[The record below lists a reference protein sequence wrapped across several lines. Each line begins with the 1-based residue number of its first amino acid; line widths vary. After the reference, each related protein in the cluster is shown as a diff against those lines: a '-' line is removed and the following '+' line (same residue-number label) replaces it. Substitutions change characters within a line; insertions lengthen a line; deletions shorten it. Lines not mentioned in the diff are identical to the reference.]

1 MTSEGPAYPPP
12 WTSGI
17 DIPGLPFLVAPARQ
31 VLAVVTAF
39 DHEEVPAAVVAAHAE
54 ISTASAERHLRDLS
68 RLGLVQPGKADTGT
82 YRLGSGP
89 SPLMPAVLTHQGYA
103 RATAWHLANVFE
115 AARVLGADALP
126 RREQIAAD
134 PDRPALVPPGRSQAL
149 AWFAA
154 ERDDLVREL
163 VHVRE
168 IGDDGQAW
176 RLALLMLNVCCF
188 AGTWTN
194 WRTVFDL
201 GIRAARRDHD
211 APAQGML
218 FEFKGKLE
226 LTDSDPVAA
235 RNAHALAVTL
245 RGTADPAASVRSIN
259 ALGVTW
265 LRERAFPEAERLFL
279 ETLDLALES
288 GDEEFETFARMNLGA
303 VYARTGHTERA
314 VELLQTAITALRAAG
329 RDPYVANALEDL
341 AAAHRLGGD
350 LIAAKNTALE
360 AVGAAVAAGIPL
372 FLPGP
377 LCELATI
384 EADLGHLR
392 VALAHLHEALGI
404 YRELGNEMCA
414 AEIEPRIG
422 TLTQRVEHNA
432 TEATD
437 LPKAGND

>member
-1 MTSEGPAYPPP
+1 MTSDGLRFPPP

-17 DIPGLPFLVAPARQ
+17 DIPGLPFLVAPARR

-39 DHEEVPAAVVAAHAE
+39 DHAEKPAAVVAAHAD
-54 ISTASAERHLRDLS
+54 ISTSSAERHLRNLS
-68 RLGLVQPGKADTGT
+68 RLGLVQPGKADPGT
-82 YRLGSGP
+82 YQLGSGP
-89 SPLMPAVLTHQGYA
+89 RPLMPAVLSNEGYS

-126 RREQIAAD
+126 RREEIRAD
-134 PDRPALVPPGRSQAL
+134 PDRPGLVPSGRGQAL

-154 ERDDLVREL
+154 ERENLVREVEL
-163 VHVRE
+163 AKDL
-168 IGDDGQAW
+168 GDPEQAW
-176 RLALLMLNVCCF
+176 RLALLMLNISCF

-201 GIRAARRDHD
+201 GIRAARRDR
-211 APAQGML
+211 AAAAQGML

-226 LTDSDPVAA
+226 LTDGDPVAA
-235 RNAHALAVTL
+235 RNTHALAVTL

-265 LRERAFPEAERLFL
+265 LRERVLPDAERLFQ
-279 ETLDLALES
+279 EALDLALEF
-288 GDEEFETFARMNLGA
+288 GDEEFETFAQMNLGA
-303 VYARTGHTERA
+303 VYARAGRTERA

-329 RDPYVANALEDL
+329 RDQYVANAFEDL
-341 AAAHRLGGD
+341 AAAYRLGGD
-350 LIAAKNTALE
+350 LIAAKDAALE
-360 AVGAAVAAGIPL
+360 AEGAAVAAGIPL

-404 YRELGNEMCA
+404 YRELGNEMYAAHVERRIETLAQRGGHDAVDA
-414 AEIEPRIG
+414 AE
-422 TLTQRVEHNA
+422 
-432 TEATD
+432 